1 MIIPHDQLSDDA
13 LDGVLTEIVTRDGT
27 ELSDTSP
34 KTASLRKG
42 LASGRLVLVLDPRE
56 GLCSV
61 ARRED
66 ALGPEGE
73 DLTVEDEDEEG
84 DAAPPD

>member
-1 MIIPHDQLSDDA
+1 MIVPYDSLSAEA

-27 ELSDTSP
+27 ELSEAAA

-42 LASGRLVLVLDPRE
+42 LASGRLVLVFDPRE

-61 ARRED
+61 ARHED
-66 ALGPEGE
+66 AVGPEGE
-73 DLTVEDEDEEG
+73 DLTLDSDEEE
-84 DAAPPD
+84 DVPPP

>member
-66 ALGPEGE
+66 AVGTEGE
-73 DLTVEDEDEEG
+73 DLTVEEEEEDG
-84 DAAPPD
+84 DPAPPN